1 MYEDSKLSASSSNHR
16 IQPKHN
22 TSSTP
27 HLPKSSS
34 NKKLISSSSSSSS
47 KRIQQKPFLK
57 AVEAYRKLCVKSYS
71 TPNQSFISLL
81 KTGNLNFFLDNYTL
95 KDILNINKI
104 ISKHYIF
111 KQIILSPFDLQRGE
125 TNERRS
131 KSKPSSSPLTQVD
144 KDKELREQQQ
154 SKLQMLYHIV
164 QAIAKNLCLSSK
176 VNFFSLYQL
185 QLTKELTS
193 FLSEGI
199 CENKSLQGFFV
210 RNCTLPLDAYEILLK
225 GLLTHERIEFLD
237 LSENNF
243 SDKYGNMI
251 SRIIARQTQRR
262 DQVVWAYGLRN
273 ERPLTNDY
281 AKGLISINLSGN
293 KLGEMSAEQISN
305 ALMYD
310 QYIRAVDLSSNDF
323 SDNACKKFIYMM
335 RKNCTIL
342 MINLKENPG
351 YDSNIH
357 ARLVM
362 KMANNIKVLYQ
373 RFRDRAFEME
383 EFVSL
388 KGFIDPSFFDVDMP
402 EEIAREFMGEGVI
415 GEEEGEGEDEEE
427 EQQLQQEEGAKHNED
442 NDEDVQSSSHR
453 NEEGII
459 NQQQQQQVL
468 KDKEADKGTGNA
480 VNVKNASKQQ
490 NKNKKTTSSSKQPNK
505 DSKDEQTINAD
516 DINQVLLAEN
526 LRLKQELLEIRGHF
540 LEQEIMLQQSRHP
553 EKLSENALNNYNKIV
568 TLINE
573 LNNLMDNVE
582 DSIQKDEEGEDEEE
596 ANAPVIK
603 EEDDELKNA
612 SHDNKQPPKQ
622 REHEHE
628 EDEEGEYK
636 YQEMQ
641 AEPSELNDDEQ
652 GDSNQMYDEDDDEDN
667 KLHNNNNNNIMV
679 NHHEMMMMRNDES
692 NDYEYDDD
700 DYDPPSLDIKKRLNN
715 SR

>member
-1 MYEDSKLSASSSNHR
+1 MYEDSKISASTSNPRQQQLKYNSS
-16 IQPKHN
+16 
-22 TSSTP
+22 SSSKR
-27 HLPKSSS
+27 LPNSSS
-34 NKKLISSSSSSSS
+34 NKKLINSSSSSSS
-47 KRIQQKPFLK
+47 KRIQQQPFLK

-71 TPNQSFISLL
+71 TPNQSFITLL
-81 KTGNLNFFLDNYTL
+81 KTGNLNIFLDNYTL

-111 KQIILSPFDLQRGE
+111 KQIILSPFDLQKGE

-131 KSKPSSSPLTQVD
+131 KPKTSSSSPLTQLE
-144 KDKELREQQQ
+144 KDKEQREHHQ

-164 QAIAKNLCLSSK
+164 QAIAKNLCMSNK
-176 VNFFSLYQL
+176 VSFFSLYQL
-185 QLTKELTS
+185 TLTRELTS
-193 FLSEGI
+193 FISEGI
-199 CENKSLQGFFV
+199 SENKSLQGFFV

-262 DQVVWAYGLRN
+262 DQVIWAYGLRN

-281 AKGLISINLSGN
+281 TKGLISINLSGN

-342 MINLKENPG
+342 MINLKDNPG
-351 YDSNIH
+351 YDLNIH

-402 EEIAREFMGEGVI
+402 EEIAREFMGEEGVI
-415 GEEEGEGEDEEE
+415 GEEEEGEGDEE
-427 EQQLQQEEGAKHNED
+427 EQQLHQEHQEHND
-442 NDEDVQSSSHR
+442 DDDEDVQSSSQL
-453 NEEGII
+453 NE
-459 NQQQQQQVL
+459 QQQQV
-468 KDKEADKGTGNA
+468 KDTNKGKVNVAKNTNKQMKQQSVDDKE
-480 VNVKNASKQQ
+480 
-490 NKNKKTTSSSKQPNK
+490 
-505 DSKDEQTINAD
+505 EQTINAD
-516 DINQVLLAEN
+516 DINQVLLSEN

-540 LEQEIMLQQSRHP
+540 LEQEIMLQQSKHP

-582 DSIQKDEEGEDEEE
+582 DSIQKEGDDDDEEE
-596 ANAPVIK
+596 VKEVKAPMIK
-603 EEDDELKNA
+603 EEDDELKSA
-612 SHDNKQPPKQ
+612 SRDNMPLKKQ
-622 REHEHE
+622 EHEHE
-628 EDEEGEYK
+628 EEEADYK

-641 AEPSELNDDEQ
+641 AEPSEPNEDAH
-652 GDSNQMYDEDDDEDN
+652 GDSNQMYDEDEEED
-667 KLHNNNNNNIMV
+667 KIHIGNNNDNNIMV
-679 NHHEMMMMRNDES
+679 NHQEMMMMRNDES

-700 DYDPPSLDIKKRLNN
+700 EYDPPSLDIKKRLNN